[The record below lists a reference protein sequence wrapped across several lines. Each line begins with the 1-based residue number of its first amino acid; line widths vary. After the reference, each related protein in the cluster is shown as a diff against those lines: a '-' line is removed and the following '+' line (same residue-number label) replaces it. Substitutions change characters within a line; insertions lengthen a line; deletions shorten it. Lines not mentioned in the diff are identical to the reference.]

1 MTPIEKNVRVV
12 DEQGHE
18 YEATYIK
25 RAKGLVKNGRARF
38 IDERT
43 ICLACPPNKILE
55 DKIMNENIEIINEE
69 IQNAEEEI
77 NAAPDKKKYTLDYAL
92 MQLEKIQSN
101 LQTLTEKTI
110 DEIKQIDF
118 ERPGG
123 NTRAES
129 ITSIATGYQKT
140 SDKLI
145 EFYTEII
152 DKLSVSKTDAAVKN
166 AELRQ
171 NKKDFLN
178 FVLEC
183 VNAAEEGQALPN
195 FESLWKTM
203 YS

>member
-25 RAKGLVKNGRARF
+25 RARGLVKNGRARF
-38 IDERT
+38 IDEST

-55 DKIMNENIEIINEE
+55 DKI
-69 IQNAEEEI
+69 QNAEEEI
-77 NAAPDKKKYTLDYAL
+77 NAAPDEKKYTLDYAL
-92 MQLEKIQSN
+92 MQLEKIQSS

-123 NTRAES
+123 NARAES

-145 EFYTEII
+145 EFYTGII
-152 DKLSVSKTDAAVKN
+152 DKLSVSKTDAAVNN

-171 NKKDFLN
+171 NRKDFLN
-178 FVLEC
+178 FVVEFTS
-183 VNAAEEGQALPN
+183 ASEAGQELPD
-195 FESLWKTM
+195 FESLWKTL

>member
-38 IDERT
+38 IDEST

-55 DKIMNENIEIINEE
+55 DKIMNENIEVINEE

-77 NAAPDKKKYTLDYAL
+77 NAAPDEKKYTLDYAL
-92 MQLEKIQSN
+92 MQLEKIQSS

-123 NTRAES
+123 NARAES

-145 EFYTEII
+145 EFYTGII
-152 DKLSVSKTDAAVKN
+152 DKLSVSKTDAAVNN

-171 NKKDFLN
+171 NRKDFLN
-178 FVLEC
+178 FVVEFTS
-183 VNAAEEGQALPN
+183 ASEAGQELPD
-195 FESLWKTM
+195 FESLWKTL